1 MPTIDCDSRVH
12 ETRVTDRSELAPG
25 VILLG
30 LNAPEL
36 ARATRAGQYVM
47 AIPPTG
53 EAAATALGIYEAQG
67 ERASLLFFLT
77 GKRTRELGELRPGD
91 MLALTGPLG
100 NGFDLSSK
108 PRHAVIVAG
117 GVGIASVLLAAQR
130 LVADG
135 TRVELLYGARNEAL
149 LVDAQRFAEAG
160 CELALATDDGSA
172 GHHGLITALL
182 ERRSEM
188 PDLILACG
196 PSPML
201 RAVGR
206 IAADRGVRAQLSLEE
221 TFACGVG
228 GCWGCV
234 VPLARTSAQAPG
246 FPLESQG
253 GSDVVYARI
262 CKEGPVF
269 FSDELKW

>member
-91 MLALTGPLG
+91 MLALTGP
-100 NGFDLSSK
+100 
-108 PRHAVIVAG
+108 V
-117 GVGIASVLLAAQR
+117 
-130 LVADG
+130 
-135 TRVELLYGARNEAL
+135 
-149 LVDAQRFAEAG
+149 
-160 CELALATDDGSA
+160 
-172 GHHGLITALL
+172 
-182 ERRSEM
+182 
-188 PDLILACG
+188 
-196 PSPML
+196 
-201 RAVGR
+201 
-206 IAADRGVRAQLSLEE
+206 
-221 TFACGVG
+221 
-228 GCWGCV
+228 W
-234 VPLARTSAQAPG
+234 ARTAS
-246 FPLESQG
+246 
-253 GSDVVYARI
+253 
-262 CKEGPVF
+262 
-269 FSDELKW
+269 